1 MAPTYA
7 EKRRPAHRAVSGN
20 TGIPGAVQ
28 EKFEAASGLSFD
40 DVRIHYNSPR
50 PAKLGALAYTQG
62 TQVYVGP
69 GQERHLEHELGHVL
83 QQKRGLVRADGFVN
97 GLPVNRDPALERAAD
112 LGADQPAQAPG
123 GRRKE
128 EPVQGKAGPVRMEEE
143 PVQGKAGPV
152 QMKEEPVQGKE
163 GPVRTEEEPVRTE
176 EASGWMET
184 APIQMQ
190 DGFGFDIGN
199 IPNMTKQEI
208 LAAIPAGWTRT
219 EHGPFV
225 HVRDGDGNIRIRF
238 DPPDAV
244 TDYPHVHLY
253 DGAGNPLDAGGNVAD
268 RRDRAAHLP
277 YRAE

>member
-40 DVRIHYNSPR
+40 DVRVHYNSSR

-112 LGADQPAQAPG
+112 LGADQPAQTPG

-128 EPVQGKAGPVRMEEE
+128 EPVQGKAGPVRTEEE

-152 QMKEEPVQGKE
+152 QMKEEPVQRKE
-163 GPVRTEEEPVRTE
+163 GPVR
-176 EASGWMET
+176 MET